1 MAAQRLVKM
10 LLFVLL
16 SLALVG
22 FAIGCASDTTEP
34 IENDTEGDTVD
45 TEESTAVV
53 RFSTWHPTGGR
64 DVETVWKP
72 MLAEIEER
80 SNGRIETLD
89 FFGGTLGAADEHFD
103 IVADGMSD
111 FGLFTATFTP
121 GKFPLTDV
129 LSMPVQVLGKD
140 IAADIGYEMYEQIL
154 YQDFPD
160 SVEVLQLNGCVS
172 AFIWTVDLVEG
183 IDDLAGKRIRS
194 PGGLQ
199 TLMIESMGA
208 VPVFMPLGDVYLA
221 LETGD
226 IDGILTCPQLYQA
239 FRLYEVTDYAI
250 MGDFGCVSEG
260 VAMNKNSYD
269 TLPEDLRQIIIDVVR
284 NPFKAV
290 GGLTEEVIH
299 DCIDDLVIEGVE
311 IREFS
316 DADLDILF
324 DRFSNDVVKAWV
336 ERLEAEGLPA
346 KEALLRYKA
355 IIDRTEGAVFRAFP
369 AEWEAEV
376 DAYR

>member
-1 MAAQRLVKM
+1 MSRSTSNRIM
-10 LLFVLL
+10 L
-16 SLALVG
+16 SLLLVVTLI
-22 FAIGCASDTTEP
+22 FAFGCSSTPTTEVV
-34 IENDTEGDTVD
+34 DEGFEDNSAA
-45 TEESTAVV
+45 EETMVTV
-53 RFSTWHPTGGR
+53 RFSTWHPPGGR

-80 SNGRIETLD
+80 SNGRIEALD
-89 FFGGTLGAADEHFD
+89 YFGGTLGAADEHFD

-121 GKFPLTDV
+121 GRFPLTDV

-154 YQDFPD
+154 FQDFPD
-160 SVEVLQLNGCVS
+160 NVEVLQLNGCVS

-226 IDGILTCPQLYQA
+226 IDGILTCPQLFQG
-239 FRLYEVTDYAI
+239 FKLQEVAHYAI
-250 MGDFGCVSEG
+250 VGDFGCVSEG
-260 VAMNKNSYD
+260 VAMNKSSMEQIPD
-269 TLPEDLRQIIIDVVR
+269 DLMQIIRDVVK
-284 NPFKAV
+284 NPFRAV

-299 DCIDDLVIEGVE
+299 DCIQDLEVEGVE

-316 DADLDILF
+316 DDDLEMLFERFAD
-324 DRFSNDVVKAWV
+324 DVVVAWV
-336 ERLEAEGLPA
+336 ERLEAQGLPA
-346 KEALLRYKA
+346 KETLLRYKA
-355 IIDRTEGAVFRAFP
+355 VIDRTDGAEFRAFP
-369 AEWEAEV
+369 EEWEDEV
-376 DAYR
+376 EAYR